1 MCNKELHS
9 HPTQTKCCGCDNL
22 TTVKDDK
29 ITALDLT
36 LVELISKPDQKNN
49 SSSLLQEKTLHIK
62 KQEETVKLEKWS
74 LKLNELGNP
83 KAFQKMILN
92 YLLYHWMIIFF
103 MLNKMVDQTQKM

>member
-1 MCNKELHS
+1 MLKIRCKMCNKELHS

-49 SSSLLQEKTLHIK
+49 SSSLFTREDLAYQESRRNRKIRKMEFEIK
-62 KQEETVKLEKWS
+62 
-74 LKLNELGNP
+74 
-83 KAFQKMILN
+83 
-92 YLLYHWMIIFF
+92 
-103 MLNKMVDQTQKM
+103 

>member
-1 MCNKELHS
+1 MLKIRCKMCNKELRS

-49 SSSLLQEKTLHIK
+49 SSSLFTREDLAYQEARRNRKVRKMEFEIK
-62 KQEETVKLEKWS
+62 
-74 LKLNELGNP
+74 
-83 KAFQKMILN
+83 
-92 YLLYHWMIIFF
+92 
-103 MLNKMVDQTQKM
+103 